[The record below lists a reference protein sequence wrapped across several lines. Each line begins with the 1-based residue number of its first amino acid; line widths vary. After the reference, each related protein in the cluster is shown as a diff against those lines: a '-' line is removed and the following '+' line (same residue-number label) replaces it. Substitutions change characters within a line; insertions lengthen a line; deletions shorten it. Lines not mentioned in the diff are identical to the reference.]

1 MIYIAHVEVY
11 DDFDNKNAIYKL
23 VLDAENWSEA
33 MDKLVNHFGEDEI
46 EAIKLLEPITD
57 NCVVHIDEIAEAHIR
72 EQKFNG
78 F

>member
-11 DDFDNKNAIYKL
+11 DDFDNKNVIHKVA
-23 VLDAENWSEA
+23 LDAENWSEA

-46 EAIKLLEPITD
+46 EVIKLLEPITD
-57 NCVVHIDEIAEAHIR
+57 NCVIHIDDIAEAHIR
-72 EQKFNG
+72 EQRLNG